1 MNSIFFEKFFC
12 AVFLRKIFCYNDFK
26 NFLREVVPMNK
37 FFAEKKSALGLVTE
51 FLTFAVVVGLAA
63 FFAYNKIDIEIKKA
77 LCESVVKHS
86 QTIAFG
92 LKQQFDQEIYQMQT
106 AAYVLETEQLTP
118 DELFKIASMNIQ
130 GKTLGIISED
140 GEVFEGVDL
149 KPEVFKSLEEVF
161 NAQNVIKYRKDSGL
175 LFAVP
180 VTLGGKTH
188 MFYECYDN
196 DALRHTFKAI
206 SYNGDGTIILLH
218 TNEDWIVLSDGKEL
232 VNTDPKMDPGWG
244 QLLLEMQKSPT
255 GDAAIYYSHPFGDLS
270 IGGYFMYF
278 AYIDKDL
285 NFGISG
291 YAPWR
296 SVAVG
301 IDYIYLVMLVGFC
314 ILILFIFLFGRYLF
328 KSYEG
333 KILAREKVLAD
344 SANQAKSDFLSN
356 MSHEIRTPIN
366 AIMGMDEMIL
376 RDSKDNVILEYAN
389 NIQNA
394 AKNLLGIVNDILDFS
409 KIEAGK
415 MEIIPVEYSLSSLL
429 NDLLHMIEKRAD
441 DKGLEFI
448 VLADKNL
455 PSELFGDEIRI
466 KQIITNILT
475 NAVKYTEKG
484 SVTLQ
489 VTFKKKSNEIILL
502 HISVTDTGIGIK
514 EEDMEKLFS
523 AFERIEEKRNRT
535 IEGTGLGMNITQKLL
550 TMMKS
555 TLKVQSV
562 YGKGSTFSAE
572 IEQKVL
578 SWEPLGDFEESYKKT
593 LSQRK
598 EYHEKFIAPDAKILV
613 VDDTPMNLTVVKG
626 LLRQTK
632 VQIETAESGAECL
645 NLVEKNHY
653 DIIFLDHR
661 MPNMDG
667 VETLA
672 EMKEMPTNKN
682 VETPVI
688 SLTANAI
695 SGAREQYIAAG
706 FQDYLTKPIDS
717 AKLEQMMIKYL
728 PPEKVK
734 ISTGETSE
742 VEEEIKIPA
751 EFQNLQGIDAAAG
764 IKNCGSDEDYKNALK
779 VFANSISTGAEE
791 IEKFFDN
798 QDWKNYTTKVH
809 ALKSTS
815 RIIGA
820 AELSELAK
828 NLEDAGN
835 AGNISEIKNSTP
847 KLLELY
853 RNFDT
858 VLEFLQD
865 KKVDDASKP
874 LIEDAQLAEAY
885 EALKEI
891 AASFDFDN
899 AQFVLQEL
907 ENYRLPENEIEKY
920 KKIKSAVENLDWEQV
935 NNLLL

>member
-1 MNSIFFEKFFC
+1 M
-12 AVFLRKIFCYNDFK
+12 K
-26 NFLREVVPMNK
+26 NFLAKYKTAV
-37 FFAEKKSALGLVTE
+37 ALLTE
-51 FLTFAVVVGLAA
+51 FLICAVVIGTLAVI
-63 FFAYNKIDIEIKKA
+63 AYNKINHEIKYA
-77 LCESVVKHS
+77 LCNSVEKHS
-86 QTIAFG
+86 KTIAFG
-92 LKQQFDQEIYQMQT
+92 IRQQFEQEIAQMQT
-106 AAYVLETEQLTP
+106 AVAVLENKKLRA
-118 DELFKIASMNIQ
+118 DELIEIATMHMP
-130 GKTLGIISED
+130 GKTMGIITDD
-140 GEVFEGVDL
+140 GEVLVGRGLPPD
-149 KPEVFKSLEEVF
+149 VF
-161 NAQNVIKYRKDSGL
+161 NSLFATFWNEKIVNYRNDTGL

-180 VTLGGKTH
+180 LNLDGKRC
-188 MFYECYDN
+188 MFYECFSDE
-196 DALRHTFKAI
+196 AIKKAFKVL
-206 SYNGDGTIILLH
+206 SYNGEGTVFLLH
-218 TNEDWIVLSDGKEL
+218 GDQYAVLSEGEDVESNYAFEKKFVKNSEGEQL
-232 VNTDPKMDPGWG
+232 VDNEKLKNAWKHIREKFERGEID
-244 QLLLEMQKSPT
+244 ESI
-255 GDAAIYYSHPFGDLS
+255 AFYIEHPFGDFS
-270 IGGYFMYF
+270 NGGYFVH
-278 AYIDKDL
+278 ATYINKAK
-285 NFGISG
+285 NFFVAG
-291 YAPWR
+291 YAHWE
-296 SVAVG
+296 SVAIG
-301 IDYIYLVMLVGFC
+301 MTYIYFVMLLCFC
-314 ILILFIFLFGRYLF
+314 VLLLLLFVIARYF
-328 KSYEG
+328 MKSYES
-333 KILAREKVLAD
+333 KTFEREKIIAD

-376 RDSKDNVILEYAN
+376 RDSNDNVILEYAN

-489 VTFKKKSNEIILL
+489 VTFKKKSAETILL
-502 HISVTDTGIGIK
+502 CISVTDTGIGIK
-514 EEDMEKLFS
+514 DEDMEKLFN

-578 SWEPLGDFEESYKKT
+578 SWEPLGDFEENYKKT

-598 EYHEKFIAPDAKILV
+598 EYREKFIAPDAKILV

-632 VQIETAESGAECL
+632 VQIETADSGAECL

-672 EMKEMPTNKN
+672 AMKEMPTNKN

-717 AKLEQMMIKYL
+717 DKLEQMMIKYL

-734 ISTGETSE
+734 ITSGE

-764 IKNCGSDEDYKNALK
+764 IKNCGSEEDYKNALK

-835 AGNISEIKNSTP
+835 AENISEIKNSTP
-847 KLLELY
+847 KLLQLY
-853 RNFDT
+853 RNFDE
-858 VLEFLQD
+858 VLKFLQD
-865 KKVDDASKP
+865 KKVDDADKP
-874 LIEDAQLAEAY
+874 LIDDAQLAEAY

-891 AASFDFDN
+891 AASFDYDN
-899 AQFVLQEL
+899 AQFILQEL
-907 ENYRLPENEIEKY
+907 ENYRLPENEIDKY
-920 KKIKSAVENLDWEQV
+920 KKIKSAVENLDWEQT